1 MKSILIV
8 VFIFLISL
16 AGNGQN
22 LIGYRADGIRKYMTE
37 NRGDMNSEKVNN
49 KSFRY
54 LKYSDK
60 NDTQTMLFFLNLD
73 SVCQTIRI
81 VCNNTIRDAKIR
93 ELDSLFSKSGKNRWT
108 DFRSGKSYYI
118 RLDDDEWSFSITIE
132 PEK

>member
-1 MKSILIV
+1 MKSISLV
-8 VFIFLISL
+8 LLLLLISI
-16 AGNGQN
+16 AGNSQN

-37 NRGDMNSEKVNN
+37 NRADMNSEKVNN

-60 NDTQTMLFFLNLD
+60 YDTQTMLFFLNPD
-73 SVCQTIRI
+73 SVCQNIRI
-81 VCNNTIRDAKIR
+81 VCNNTIRDKMIR
-93 ELDSLFSKSGKNRWT
+93 ELDSSFAKSGKNRWT
-108 DFRSGKSYYI
+108 DARSGKSYYI